1 MKFLI
6 ISHVLHKSH
15 QSQIWGYGPYMRE
28 MNLWE
33 KHIDSLVVV
42 APKVDA
48 VPSAIDLAY
57 QSKNIKF
64 IEVPQFNLVGAKNL
78 FQAFFKIPGIL
89 WKIFSAM
96 RQADHIHLRCPG
108 NMGLLGAMVQIFFP
122 KKKKTAKY
130 AGNWDWNSQQPWSYR
145 LQQRILRNTFLT
157 KNMQVLVYGEWPD
170 RTENIKLFFTASY
183 SEKDKVDVVKPD
195 IGQGVNLIFV
205 GSLTAN
211 KRPMLALEVLKEL
224 LNNGL
229 EASLVYCGEGIE
241 KEKLTAFAT
250 LHQLEASAQFL
261 GNVDAERVKKE
272 LKKAH
277 FLVFGS
283 QSEGWPKAV
292 AEAMWW
298 GCVPVTTAVSCVPQ
312 MLGYGSRGILCE
324 PDAQEMA
331 EKIQVI
337 INIPEKQVA
346 MVKEG
351 IEWAR
356 QFTTERFELEIKNL
370 LLS

>member
-6 ISHVLHKSH
+6 ISHVLHKSY
-15 QSQIWGYGPYMRE
+15 QNQIWGYAPYIRE

-42 APKVDA
+42 APKVAA
-48 VPSAIDLAY
+48 VPSAIDLSY
-57 QSKNIKF
+57 QSKQIEF

-89 WKIFSAM
+89 IKIYSAM

-170 RTENIKLFFTASY
+170 RTENIKPFFTASY
-183 SEKDKVDVVKPD
+183 SEKDKVDVEKPD
-195 IGQGVNLIFV
+195 IHQRINLIFV
-205 GSLTAN
+205 GSLTSN
-211 KRPMLALEVLKEL
+211 KRPLLALEVLKEL
-224 LNNGL
+224 LKNGL
-229 EASLVYCGEGIE
+229 DASLVYCGDGIE
-241 KEKLTAFAT
+241 REKLDALRTSY
-250 LHQLEASAQFL
+250 QLENRVQFL
-261 GNVDAERVKKE
+261 GNVQADRVKKE
-272 LKKAH
+272 LQKAQ

-283 QSEGWPKAV
+283 QSEGWPKVV

-298 GCVPVTTAVSCVPQ
+298 GCIPITTAVSCVPQ
-312 MLGYGSRGILCE
+312 MLGNGSKGVLCE
-324 PDAQEMA
+324 PEAQEMA
-331 EKIQVI
+331 EKIQELLSS
-337 INIPEKQVA
+337 PEKKAV
-346 MVKEG
+346 MIKEG
-351 IEWAR
+351 MEWAR
-356 QFTTERFELEIKNL
+356 AFTTERFESEIKQL
-370 LLS
+370 LVP